1 MGKQKRTTTDSAR
14 DAVGTTRLPIGIVF
28 HISTLIASL
37 SMLIQ
42 IAQGTND
49 LYSILLRTTVVFVG
63 VAIAG
68 SVIMV
73 AIVTAIHRTK
83 QEEVEQLLRLAREEQ
98 IASQLSM
105 QQSAVSSHPTP
116 QDLEHSVTQ

>member
-1 MGKQKRTTTDSAR
+1 MGKQKRRMTDSAC
-14 DAVGTTRLPIGIVF
+14 DAVGTTRLPFGIVF

-42 IAQGTND
+42 IAQGTSD
-49 LYSILLRTTVVFVG
+49 LYNILLRTTIVFVG

-73 AIVTAIHRTK
+73 ALVTVIHRTK
-83 QEEVEQLLRLAREEQ
+83 QEEIEQLLRLAREEQ
-98 IASQLSM
+98 IVSQLSM
-105 QQSAVSSHPTP
+105 QQSAVSSHPT
-116 QDLEHSVTQ
+116 QHEHEHSVTQ

>member
-1 MGKQKRTTTDSAR
+1 
-14 DAVGTTRLPIGIVF
+14 
-28 HISTLIASL
+28 
-37 SMLIQ
+37 
-42 IAQGTND
+42 
-49 LYSILLRTTVVFVG
+49 
-63 VAIAG
+63 
-68 SVIMV
+68 MV

-83 QEEVEQLLRLAREEQ
+83 QEGLEKLLRLAREEQ